1 MAGPAEPPRLLLEG
15 RPGSG
20 KTTAVTRLVELL
32 RREELAVTGF
42 LTRELR
48 ERGERVGF
56 TLETLDGRRG
66 MLAHV
71 SVRGGPRVGRYGVT
85 HDDLE
90 RLAIPALSAHADV
103 VVVDE
108 LGKMELTSPAFRDA
122 VIALLDRPTAL
133 VETVHARPDPFTDEL
148 KRRPRLLPQT
158 GRSAG
163 APPDT
168 GRLPLHRRGS
178 PRGRVRL
185 GRCSTAQS
193 WGARSPG

>member
-1 MAGPAEPPRLLLEG
+1 VAGRAAPPRLLLEG

-20 KTTAVTRLVELL
+20 KTSAVARLVELL
-32 RREELAVTGF
+32 RAEGLAVTGF

-90 RLAIPALSAHADV
+90 RLAIPAIRAPADV

-108 LGKMELTSPAFRDA
+108 LGKMELTCAAFREA

-133 VETVHARPDPFTDEL
+133 VATVHARPDPFTDEL
-148 KRRPRLLPQT
+148 KRRPSVTVLQLTRSNRDELP
-158 GRSAG
+158 GEIA
-163 APPDT
+163 
-168 GRLPLHRRGS
+168 RR
-178 PRGRVRL
+178 P
-185 GRCSTAQS
+185 QS
-193 WGARSPG
+193 GCRRA

>member
-1 MAGPAEPPRLLLEG
+1 MAGPADPPRLLLEG

-20 KTTAVTRLVELL
+20 KTTAVARLVELL
-32 RREELAVTGF
+32 RGERLALAGF

-71 SVRGGPRVGRYGVT
+71 SVRVGPRVGRYGVT

-90 RLAIPALSAHADV
+90 RLAIPALGAHADI

-108 LGKMELTSPAFRDA
+108 LGRMELTSAAFRDA
-122 VIALLDRPTAL
+122 VIALLERPTAL
-133 VETVHARPDPFTDEL
+133 VATMHARRDPFTDEL
-148 KRRPRLLPQT
+148 KRRPSIAVLQLTRSNRDDLPSEIARRL
-158 GRSAG
+158 RSAG
-163 APPDT
+163 
-168 GRLPLHRRGS
+168 RR
-178 PRGRVRL
+178 
-185 GRCSTAQS
+185 A
-193 WGARSPG
+193 

>member
-1 MAGPAEPPRLLLEG
+1 VAGPAEPPRLLLEG

-20 KTTAVTRLVELL
+20 KTTAVARLVELL
-32 RREELAVTGF
+32 RGERLSVTGF

-71 SVRGGPRVGRYGVT
+71 SVLGGPRVGRYGVT

-90 RLAIPALSAHADV
+90 RLAIPALGAHADV

-108 LGKMELTSPAFRDA
+108 LGRMELISAAFRDA

-133 VETVHARPDPFTDEL
+133 VATMHARPDPFTDEL
-148 KRRPRLLPQT
+148 KRRPSVAVLQLTRSNRDDLPGEIARRLQS
-158 GRSAG
+158 GC
-163 APPDT
+163 
-168 GRLPLHRRGS
+168 RR
-178 PRGRVRL
+178 
-185 GRCSTAQS
+185 A
-193 WGARSPG
+193 

>member
-1 MAGPAEPPRLLLEG
+1 VAGPAEPPRLLVEG

-20 KTTAVTRLVELL
+20 KTTAVARLVELL
-32 RREELAVTGF
+32 RSDRLSVTGF

-56 TLETLDGRRG
+56 ALETLDGRRG

-90 RLAIPALSAHADV
+90 RLAIPALRAHADV

-108 LGKMELTSPAFRDA
+108 LGKMELSSVAFRDA
-122 VIALLDRPTAL
+122 VIALLDRPTVL
-133 VETVHARPDPFTDEL
+133 VATVHARGDPFTDEL
-148 KRRPRLLPQT
+148 KGRPSVAVLQLTRSNRDDLPSEIAQRLRSECRR
-158 GRSAG
+158 A
-163 APPDT
+163 
-168 GRLPLHRRGS
+168 
-178 PRGRVRL
+178 
-185 GRCSTAQS
+185 
-193 WGARSPG
+193 

>member
-1 MAGPAEPPRLLLEG
+1 M
-15 RPGSG
+15 
-20 KTTAVTRLVELL
+20 
-32 RREELAVTGF
+32 TGF

-71 SVRGGPRVGRYGVT
+71 SVRAGPRVGRYGVT

-90 RLAIPALSAHADV
+90 RLAIPALRAHADV

-108 LGKMELTSPAFRDA
+108 VGRMELTSAAFRDA

-133 VETVHARPDPFTDEL
+133 VATVHARRDPFTDEL
-148 KRRPRLLPQT
+148 KRRPDVERVRVTHGSRGELPEQLARRLS
-158 GRSAG
+158 GRSA
-163 APPDT
+163 
-168 GRLPLHRRGS
+168 
-178 PRGRVRL
+178 
-185 GRCSTAQS
+185 
-193 WGARSPG
+193 

>member
-20 KTTAVTRLVELL
+20 KTTAVARLVELL
-32 RREELAVTGF
+32 LREGLAVTGF

-90 RLAIPALSAHADV
+90 RLAIPALRAHADV

-108 LGKMELTSPAFRDA
+108 LGKMELTSAAFRDA

-133 VETVHARPDPFTDEL
+133 VATYTPD
-148 KRRPRLLPQT
+148 QI
-158 GRSAG
+158 
-163 APPDT
+163 
-168 GRLPLHRRGS
+168 
-178 PRGRVRL
+178 
-185 GRCSTAQS
+185 
-193 WGARSPG
+193 RSPTPAGDRSPAIDPVEP